1 MTFDIRSAEYLFVS
15 DGFELFLEVGRQIR
29 QRLVEA
35 AGGVVEEVAQQ
46 QFRGRI
52 GTGSVPRSFLLNG
65 DRVQGIEEGL
75 VGLPEKDFVSDQ
87 FLVAERAIVE
97 QNLYITTSEKTAIER
112 RDVCVITPISCGHSE
127 IIHLN
132 DGVRSVAS

>member
-1 MTFDIRSAEYLFVS
+1 MISDIRSAEYLFVS

-46 QFRGRI
+46 QFRDRI

-65 DRVQGIEEGL
+65 DRVQGIEEGV
-75 VGLPEKDFVSDQ
+75 VGLPEKDFVSSPWPKS
-87 FLVAERAIVE
+87 F
-97 QNLYITTSEKTAIER
+97 SESLT
-112 RDVCVITPISCGHSE
+112 
-127 IIHLN
+127 L
-132 DGVRSVAS
+132 